1 MSCFIRNKIGIMTPE
16 SSITKAEIEKI
27 LKGVTIPSPPKIIAD
42 LQTEMARPEPDLNTM
57 AELISKDAG
66 LAGAVLKTL
75 NSPFYGNQSIDSIP
89 KAVMMLGM
97 NTVINIVNTLY
108 LRDYMNQQDDISDEL
123 YDAMNHFWDTA
134 IDVAMTSQVI
144 AKRIGYKNID
154 LAYMLGLFHN
164 VGIPLL
170 IQRFPEYPDIMTQSY
185 MFENKQILGSEKK
198 LIKTDHAIISF
209 YTARSWKLPEILCR
223 VIAQHHNA
231 VNIFSGNEDIDADEK
246 YFLAILKLAEH
257 IAALHRVIGNNE
269 VDLEWQAIEDM
280 VLKHLGMLPED
291 YEGLISYATENGVGV
306 KSYFM

>member
-1 MSCFIRNKIGIMTPE
+1 MTPE
-16 SSITKAEIEKI
+16 PAITKEDIEKI
-27 LKGVTIPSPPKIIAD
+27 LKGVTIPSPPEIIAD

-57 AELISKDAG
+57 AGLISKDAG
-66 LAGAVLKTL
+66 LAGGVLKTL
-75 NSPFYGNQSIDSIP
+75 NSPFYGNQSIGSIP

-97 NTVINIVNTLY
+97 NAVINIVNTLY

-123 YDAMNHFWDTA
+123 YEAMNHFWDTA
-134 IDVAMTSQVI
+134 IDVAISSQVI

-170 IQRFPEYPDIMTQSY
+170 IQRFPEYPGIMAQSY
-185 MFENKQILGSEKK
+185 LFENQQILESEKE

-209 YTARSWKLPEILCR
+209 YTARSWKLPEMLCS
-223 VIAQHHNA
+223 VIAQHHDA
-231 VNIFSGNEDIDADEK
+231 VNIFSGKKEIDADEK

-257 IAALHRVIGNNE
+257 IGALHRVIGNNE
-269 VDLEWQAIEDM
+269 VDLEWQAIEVK
-280 VLKHLGMLPED
+280 VLEHLGIETED
-291 YEGLISYATENGVGV
+291 YEALISSAAENGVGV